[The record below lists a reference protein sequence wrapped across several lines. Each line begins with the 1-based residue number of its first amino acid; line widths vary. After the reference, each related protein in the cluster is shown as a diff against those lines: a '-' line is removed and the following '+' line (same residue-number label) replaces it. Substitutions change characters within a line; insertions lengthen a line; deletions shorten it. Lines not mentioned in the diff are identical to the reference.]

1 VESTWPPASQA
12 EAEAPP
18 RPRFLLQQ
26 VHLLYRKQFWTWF
39 GIMAPTSV
47 FAGVVLLWA
56 ERQAKAILRAVP
68 LPEISHHWDTVVE
81 VTGLRF
87 GSYFAIWFLGCV
99 ALATVASVV
108 NRVGEEGD
116 DTAWIPDRHQRA
128 REHLGPVFVAAL
140 ITFCA
145 FLAGMAISQFVL
157 MAAYR
162 VIGWHRVSRFTYVVE
177 LLVIITVASLVS
189 WLGASIP
196 LVLRGTKLWAALKRS
211 VELSSGYEGA
221 LLLLVVESVAGSFVA
236 GYLTFY
242 TLHFLVPSD
251 LRHTPWYGR
260 VLALVAALVSA
271 TVEAPLFIGFSLL
284 ADPEQLEASSFPVS
298 QQTP

>member
-1 VESTWPPASQA
+1 
-12 EAEAPP
+12 
-18 RPRFLLQQ
+18 
-26 VHLLYRKQFWTWF
+26 
-39 GIMAPTSV
+39 
-47 FAGVVLLWA
+47 
-56 ERQAKAILRAVP
+56 
-68 LPEISHHWDTVVE
+68 
-81 VTGLRF
+81 
-87 GSYFAIWFLGCV
+87 
-99 ALATVASVV
+99 
-108 NRVGEEGD
+108 
-116 DTAWIPDRHQRA
+116 
-128 REHLGPVFVAAL
+128 VFVAAL